1 VGLTPDDRQGTG
13 VTGTGVTLRRLL
25 TVEDTFL
32 IRGRGLLVVPAPR
45 LDEARGP
52 ATFTVE
58 LRRPEG
64 VTTVAELTLSV
75 QFLSPTPTVHRWA
88 VSLQGLTMADVP
100 IGTEIWCDEAY
111 VVDAARSREGD
122 STG

>member
-1 VGLTPDDRQGTG
+1 MSPERAGG
-13 VTGTGVTLRRLL
+13 TLRRLL
-25 TVEDTFL
+25 TVEDSFL
-32 IRGRGLLVVPAPR
+32 IRGRALLVVPAPR

-52 ATFTVE
+52 ATFSVE

-64 VTTVAELTLSV
+64 VTSVAELTLSV

-88 VSLQGLTMADVP
+88 VSLPGLTKADVP
-100 IGTEIWCDEAY
+100 IGTEIWCDEAH
-111 VVDAARSREGD
+111 VVAAEHPHEGD